1 MLSYL
6 SNLGLYLTDLIH
18 IDIAHPHNC
27 FDNPQRR
34 NQMNNICRVL
44 SDYQQ
49 STYERLIEISYVK
62 NYLNSFVYFE
72 EFQTFK
78 ENENY
83 R

>member
-1 MLSYL
+1 
-6 SNLGLYLTDLIH
+6 
-18 IDIAHPHNC
+18 
-27 FDNPQRR
+27 
-34 NQMNNICRVL
+34 MNNICRVL

>member
-1 MLSYL
+1 
-6 SNLGLYLTDLIH
+6 
-18 IDIAHPHNC
+18 
-27 FDNPQRR
+27 
-34 NQMNNICRVL
+34 MNNICRIL

-72 EFQTFK
+72 EFQKFK
-78 ENENY
+78 EDENY